1 MPNQNPTQDP
11 QNITPSPS
19 DTIPVQT
26 DLPPLPPDFQNVPA
40 DNPSISPTIQPPSQS
55 VDNSGSAA
63 PSDLPPMIATPKK
76 KFGGG
81 KIIATILGIFLLVG
95 GVGTGVYLV
104 RQQQTINSQAGGC
117 TDTSG
122 CYYDGQYFASSE
134 DLGSYRATLA
144 DNDDRAQVIDT
155 IQEQTAQENQG
166 STNNECGGPGQKV
179 CEVVCEG
186 GSCHYGNV
194 GFDINNPPAGI
205 TCNRLNCW
213 ANTSPPVPSGNC
225 ANNQGSCLVSTRI
238 GVAPDG
244 KVCDGPHYT
253 TCAAGYT
260 CRNYDCVPPEL
271 IQTTSSDTPPPSGS
285 STASCQNVKAYD
297 SVWTPLTSTGLSTL
311 STGTVVNFCVTGTT
325 TSGTFD
331 KAKFTINGT
340 VQTET
345 TTTRPSSTDFCQSY
359 TIPVGVSVFN
369 VSAQIHHTTLGWF

>member
-11 QNITPSPS
+11 QN
-19 DTIPVQT
+19 IPVQT
-26 DLPPLPPDFQNVPA
+26 DLPPLPPDFQSIPA
-40 DNPSISPTIQPPSQS
+40 DQPTG
-55 VDNSGSAA
+55 DTGSAA
-63 PSDLPPMIATPKK
+63 PPDSNLPPMVTAPKK

-104 RQQQTINSQAGGC
+104 RQQQTADSKATVWTLGGEK
-117 TDTSG
+117 
-122 CYYDGQYFASSE
+122 YYDKEAYESAARRASTE
-134 DLGSYRATLA
+134 GTD
-144 DNDDRAQVIDT
+144 
-155 IQEQTAQENQG
+155 AQEVAYYASQDAAAAAASQG
-166 STNNECGGPGQKV
+166 SNNNECGGPGQKV

-194 GFDINNPPAGI
+194 GFDINSPPAGI

-225 ANNQGSCLVSTRI
+225 VANEGDCLVTTHI
-238 GVAPDG
+238 GVVSEGPNKG
-244 KVCDGPHYT
+244 QICDGPHKT

-271 IQTTSSDTPPPSGS
+271 IQTSGSDTPPPSTS
-285 STASCQNVKAYD
+285 STASCQNVKAYS
-297 SVWTPLTSTGLSTL
+297 SVWTPLTSADLSAL

-340 VQTET
+340 VQAET
-345 TTTRPSSTDFCQSY
+345 TAIRPSSTDFCQSY

-369 VSAQIHHTTLGWF
+369 VSAQIHHATLGWF